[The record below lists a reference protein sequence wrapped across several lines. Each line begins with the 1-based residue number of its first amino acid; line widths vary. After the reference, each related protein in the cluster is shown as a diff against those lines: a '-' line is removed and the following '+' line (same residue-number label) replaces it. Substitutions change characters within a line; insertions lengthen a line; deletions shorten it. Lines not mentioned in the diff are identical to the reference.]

1 MVRRIIQEADM
12 DVTLHIPDELAQR
25 LKAAG
30 GDISR
35 RALEA
40 LALDEYKIG
49 HLTADELRRV
59 LSFDAQGDL
68 DAFLTAHGV
77 QHATAQ
83 QAETDKAQR
92 IRAAQEAAQAIRQ
105 MSRGVRLGGLK
116 SNDLINEGRR

>member
-1 MVRRIIQEADM
+1 M

-40 LALDEYKIG
+40 LAIDEYKVG
-49 HLTADELRRV
+49 HLTTDELRRV
-59 LSFDAQGDL
+59 LSFDAQADL

-77 QHATAQ
+77 QPAAQ
-83 QAETDKAQR
+83 QADTDQAQR
-92 IRAAQEAAQAIRQ
+92 IRAALDAAQAIRQ

-116 SNDLINEGRR
+116 IKDLINEGRR